1 MTHRRS
7 MFALAARLTLAALP
21 VASAVAPVAAR
32 AQFVPDAPPFV
43 RADPNLGRPFDQYPS
58 GPYGDPSLSRQGPM
72 ATPHPMFRDP
82 AKDVFTDRPA
92 APPTVGQGLLPLTS
106 RRTPGAG
113 APLGGPPVALT
124 QRKEA
129 GAPGVVASLRDVG
142 RALSRCWR
150 PPAAAGAVEATLRL
164 AFARDGRLVGAPRVT
179 YVKVE
184 DTALREAVRV
194 SALAA
199 ARACAPLRFTPAA
212 ASAMAGRIFAIRLIA
227 FPQGFQQD
235 L

>member
-1 MTHRRS
+1 MIACRHL
-7 MFALAARLTLAALP
+7 MVVCALAIPALV
-21 VASAVAPVAAR
+21 VAVSAR

-43 RADPNLGRPFDQYPS
+43 RADPNLGRPFDQFPS
-58 GPYGDPSLSRQGPM
+58 GPYGDPSLSRQGPL

-82 AKDVFTDRPA
+82 ARDVFTDRPA
-92 APPTVGQGLLPLTS
+92 APPAVGQGLAPLTS
-106 RRTPGAG
+106 RRPPRFESAPAAG
-113 APLGGPPVALT
+113 PALALT
-124 QRKEA
+124 QRKET
-129 GAPGVVASLRDVG
+129 GAPGLVATARDVG

-150 PPAAAGAVEATLRL
+150 PPVGVGPVEATLRV

-179 YVKVE
+179 YVRVE
-184 DTALREAVRV
+184 DEAAREDVRA

-227 FPQGFQQD
+227 FPQGRQQD